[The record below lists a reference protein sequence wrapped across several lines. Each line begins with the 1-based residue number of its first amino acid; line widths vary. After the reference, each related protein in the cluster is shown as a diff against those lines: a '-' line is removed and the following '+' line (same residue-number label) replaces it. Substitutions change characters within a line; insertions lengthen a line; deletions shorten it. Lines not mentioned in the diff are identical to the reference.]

1 MNMSYSNLAA
11 HLALFGA
18 AYQRKL
24 LHKTALILG
33 GRLSHEASNLSQFP
47 TFHFVNTA
55 VAVVD

>member
-1 MNMSYSNLAA
+1 MSYSNLAA

-33 GRLSHEASNLSQFP
+33 GRLSHEASNLCQFP
-47 TFHFVNTA
+47 TLHFVNTA